1 MKTVKVKMT
10 RKVTY
15 EAVLNVSDEDF
26 ELIKNIYNEDVE
38 MYDRSTIK
46 DIGNG
51 MKTIRPNKIYEIL
64 EELDDPA
71 FEIDKEEI
79 IFDVFVTPTK

>member
-15 EAVLNVSDEDF
+15 EAVLKVSDDDF
-26 ELIKNIYNEDVE
+26 ELIKDIDNEDVE

-46 DIGNG
+46 DVGNG
-51 MKTIRPNKIYEIL
+51 MKTISTNKVYEIL

-71 FEIDKEEI
+71 FEIDKEETM
-79 IFDVFVTPTK
+79 FDVFVTPA